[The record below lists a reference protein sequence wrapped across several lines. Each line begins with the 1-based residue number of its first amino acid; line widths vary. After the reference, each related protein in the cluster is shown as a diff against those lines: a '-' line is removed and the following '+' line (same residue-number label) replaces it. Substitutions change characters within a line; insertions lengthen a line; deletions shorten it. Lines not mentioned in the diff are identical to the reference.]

1 MKKNYAEPVV
11 LETTYDVSAD
21 WAKRAYV
28 NDAKYREMYAHSV
41 KDPNGFWAEHG
52 KRIDWIK
59 PYTKVEN

>member
-1 MKKNYAEPVV
+1 MSEKI
-11 LETTYDVSAD
+11 YDVSAE